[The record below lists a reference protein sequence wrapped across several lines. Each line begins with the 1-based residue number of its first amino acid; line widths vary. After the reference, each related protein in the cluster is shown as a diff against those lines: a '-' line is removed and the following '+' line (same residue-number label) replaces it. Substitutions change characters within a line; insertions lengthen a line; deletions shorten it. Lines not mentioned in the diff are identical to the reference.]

1 MKRQPLPAR
10 LKPGRRLWINLI
22 GLVLWGSGVVWLGL
36 HYFGVRQGEFG
47 PEQSPY
53 EPWTLKIHGAVAFAA
68 LWLGGVLWGVHI
80 VNGWGQ
86 GRRRWSGSLL
96 LGGFLLL
103 IFSGYLLYYG
113 GEASRPVV
121 SLSHWILGLGLPL
134 FYLAHRL
141 IERRR
146 RPKDQ

>member
-1 MKRQPLPAR
+1 MKRPSPPAR
-10 LKPGRRLWINLI
+10 LKPGRRLWINLT
-22 GLVLWGSGVVWLGL
+22 GLVLWGSGVAWLGL
-36 HYFGVRQGEFG
+36 HYFAVRQGEFG

-86 GRRRWSGSLL
+86 NRRRVSGGVL

-103 IFSGYLLYYG
+103 IVSGYLLYYG
-113 GEASRPVV
+113 GEESRPLI

-134 FYLAHRL
+134 LYLLHRL
-141 IERRR
+141 LERGRRR
-146 RPKDQ
+146 QAD